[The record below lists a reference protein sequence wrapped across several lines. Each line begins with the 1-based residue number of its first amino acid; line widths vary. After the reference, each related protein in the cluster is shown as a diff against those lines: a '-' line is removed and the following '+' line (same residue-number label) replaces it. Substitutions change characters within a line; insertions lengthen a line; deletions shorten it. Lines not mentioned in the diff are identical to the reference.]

1 MRRVWLVA
9 AFVLVLT
16 VPAVWG
22 QMRGG
27 MRAAPAAH
35 FGGAV
40 RGGGFSRGQ
49 VHVGVVP
56 GMAHGGFHH
65 PGGTHGCWNCGRSFG
80 HFHHFRPW
88 VAYGYPYYGYGYGYG
103 YYGGLA
109 YDTSYYDSS
118 YSSDEALY
126 QRQVA
131 SQVDQL
137 SREVQDLRE
146 ELRERSMQ
154 PVYAPAPQN
163 PTSEAQP
170 HASRQD
176 SSTSAKTQPSR
187 PELATVLVF
196 RDQRIQEVKNYA
208 IMGKNLVVVADQRQ
222 RKIPLADLDL
232 AATTKLNEERG
243 VDFQVPR

>member
-1 MRRVWLVA
+1 MRS
-9 AFVLVLT
+9 
-16 VPAVWG
+16 
-22 QMRGG
+22 
-27 MRAAPAAH
+27 APAAR
-35 FGGAV
+35 FSGAA
-40 RGGGFSRGQ
+40 RGTGFSQGQ
-49 VHVGVVP
+49 VHFGVAP
-56 GMAHGGFHH
+56 GMAHSGFHH
-65 PGGTHGCWNCGRSFG
+65 PGGQGCWNCGRSFS

-88 VAYGYPYYGYGYGYG
+88 WFAYGYPYYGYGYG

-118 YSSDEALY
+118 YGSDEALH

-146 ELRERSMQ
+146 ELRARSEQ
-154 PVYAPAPQN
+154 PAYAPPPAASSSEVQPKAVGKAPG
-163 PTSEAQP
+163 
-170 HASRQD
+170 
-176 SSTSAKTQPSR
+176 TSANAPPALT
-187 PELATVLVF
+187 ELPTVLVF

-208 IMGKNLVVVADQRQ
+208 IIGKNLVVVADQRQ

-243 VDFQVPR
+243 VDFQVPQ